1 MSNDNHK
8 PCSDLDDFFGEPISV
23 YSTDQAVEDGV
34 LFEAGRLGG
43 RRIILTTN
51 LLSSI
56 TENSVI
62 ASVIVQCIEK
72 SKSFE
77 QLPDTELI
85 KVGKQKFF
93 VSDNGESITIMLP
106 EDY

>member
-8 PCSDLDDFFGEPISV
+8 PSSDLDDFFGEPISV
-23 YSTDQAVEDGV
+23 YSTDQAVEDGT
-34 LFEAGRLGG
+34 LFDAGRLGD
-43 RRIILTTN
+43 RRIILTSN

-56 TENSVI
+56 KESSVV
-62 ASVIVQCIEK
+62 ASAIVQGIEK
-72 SKSFE
+72 VKSFE
-77 QLPDTELI
+77 HLPDTESI
-85 KVGKQKFF
+85 KIGQQKFF